1 MMKIGIQRIKSLV
14 REKGELEKKLSKI
27 DEKLSKLDGD
37 LLEFEK
43 GIIFRTNTKYVLLW
57 KNNPSI
63 SKEEVENVKK
73 YLYSMPPIFRATDL
87 YKQVPLKKTVVARA
101 LLVLQALK
109 YIKQVNKNTYESTAP
124 SIRWFKEAHPRR
136 SILIKNSSVECPWKR
151 SEVEIKECTKPCP
164 YFELHTDAKIVCT
177 Y

>member
-1 MMKIGIQRIKSLV
+1 MKISIQRIKGLV
-14 REKGELEKKLSKI
+14 KAKEELERKLSKI
-27 DEKLSKLDGD
+27 DEKLSKLNGD

-43 GIIFRTNTKYVLLW
+43 GVILRTNTKYVLLR

-63 SKEEVENVKK
+63 SKEEVESVKK
-73 YLYSMPPIFRATDL
+73 YLYTLPPIFREKDL

-101 LLVLQALK
+101 LLILQALK

-124 SIRWFKEAHPRR
+124 SLKWFKEGHPRR
-136 SILIKNSSVECPWKR
+136 SISIKNSSVECPWKR
-151 SEVEIKECTKPCP
+151 SEVEIKECMKPCP
-164 YFELHTDAKIVCT
+164 YFELHAGSAIVCT

>member
-14 REKGELEKKLSKI
+14 REKEELEKKLSKI

-43 GIIFRTNTKYVLLW
+43 GVIFRTNTKYVLLW

-63 SKEEVENVKK
+63 SKEEVESVKK
-73 YLYSMPPIFRATDL
+73 YLYAMPPVFREKDL

-136 SILIKNSSVECPWKR
+136 SIPIKNGSVDCPWKR

-164 YFELHTDAKIVCT
+164 YFELHAASAVVCT